1 MNEKISSDH
10 LRLNT
15 DGPIYGT
22 KIKERDEFMMLS
34 NVRMYQQ
41 MFKEYPDA
49 VNFEQFRNMLGL
61 GKNRAYDLLR
71 SGEIPCRRNG
81 KKYIIAKIHIIEFL
95 TFNEKKSC

>member
-1 MNEKISSDH
+1 
-10 LRLNT
+10 
-15 DGPIYGT
+15 
-22 KIKERDEFMMLS
+22 MMLS

-81 KKYIIAKIHIIEFL
+81 PVYVFLIIAKIHIIEFL